1 MRLTHRS
8 MLIVLAGGAFWGSS
22 AMSAVGPAPAFV
34 HPGVPSAAIVEL
46 RQYTLRR
53 GQREALIDVFDRE
66 FVETQEAVGMT
77 VIGQFRDLDR
87 PDTFVWLRGFS
98 DMPARAASL
107 TAFYDGAIWRAHA
120 EEANRTMVD
129 SDNVLL
135 LEPASP
141 NTVFS
146 PGPRPIGAASTDT
159 GLIVTTIYY
168 PRPGTK
174 EFSAFFAQSVR
185 PLVAASGV
193 AILGEYAA
201 SARPNNFPRLPI
213 REGENVF
220 VWFARFKSAADYEQ
234 HRTSLGNTPSWSR
247 VAPQLEA
254 QLARPTETL
263 RLVPTS
269 RSRLPR

>member
-1 MRLTHRS
+1 M
-8 MLIVLAGGAFWGSS
+8 SS
-22 AMSAVGPAPAFV
+22 VGPVTESV
-34 HPGVPSAAIVEL
+34 HPAVPSAAIVEL
-46 RQYTLRR
+46 RQYTLRP
-53 GQREALIDVFDRE
+53 GQREALIDLFDRE

-120 EEANRTMVD
+120 EEANRTMID
-129 SDNVLL
+129 SDDVLL

-141 NTVFS
+141 RTVFS
-146 PGPRPIGAASTDT
+146 PGPRPTGAASTGT

-168 PRPGTK
+168 PRSETK

-185 PLVAASGV
+185 PVVAASGA
-193 AILGEYAA
+193 AILGEYAT
-201 SARPNNFPRLPI
+201 SARPNNFRRLPV
-213 REGENVF
+213 REGEKAF
-220 VWFARFKSAADYEQ
+220 VWFARFKSASDCEQ
-234 HRTSLGNTPSWSR
+234 HRTSLGNTRSWRR
-247 VAPQLEA
+247 VASQLEA

-269 RSRLPR
+269 RSRLPG

>member
-1 MRLTHRS
+1 MT
-8 MLIVLAGGAFWGSS
+8 
-22 AMSAVGPAPAFV
+22 AVGPATESV
-34 HPGVPSAAIVEL
+34 HPGVPSGAIVEL
-46 RQYTLRR
+46 RQYTLRP
-53 GQREALIDVFDRE
+53 GQREALINLFDRE

-87 PDTFVWLRGFS
+87 PDMFVWLRGFS

-107 TAFYDGAIWRAHA
+107 TAFYSGAIWRAHA

-135 LEPASP
+135 LEPVSP
-141 NTVFS
+141 KTVFS
-146 PGPRPIGAASTDT
+146 PGPRPIGGAFTDT

-168 PRPGTK
+168 PRAGTR

-185 PLVAASGV
+185 PLVAASGA

-201 SARPNNFPRLPI
+201 SVQPNNFPRLPI
-213 REGENVF
+213 REGEDVF
-220 VWFARFKSAADYEQ
+220 VWFAVFKSPTDYEQ
-234 HRTSLGNTPSWSR
+234 HHTSLGNTPAWR
-247 VAPQLEA
+247 RIAPQLEA